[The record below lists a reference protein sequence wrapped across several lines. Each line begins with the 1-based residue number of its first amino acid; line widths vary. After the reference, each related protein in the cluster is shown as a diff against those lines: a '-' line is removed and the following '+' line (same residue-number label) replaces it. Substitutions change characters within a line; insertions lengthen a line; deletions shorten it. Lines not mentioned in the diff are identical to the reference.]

1 MIHPPLILASTSPRR
16 QELLALLQ
24 IPFRI
29 IPPTVIETVRDQE
42 SPINYVRR
50 LAFEKALS
58 VASRIPASL
67 IIGSDTI
74 IEIDDAIFGKPS
86 DLREAHD
93 MLKALR
99 GRCHKVH
106 TGLALISQGNPN
118 IEERLVETVMVWIK
132 NFSDSELEAYLQTHD
147 SLGKAGAYSIQG
159 KGSFL
164 VEKIEGDY
172 PAVVGLPL
180 RRLAKV
186 LEKTGIDLHSTV
198 AEIYRTKPYNNWAHF
213 A

>member
-24 IPFRI
+24 IPFKI
-29 IPPTVIETVRDQE
+29 MAPTVIEKVRDQE

-74 IEIDDAIFGKPS
+74 IEIDEAVFGKPS
-86 DLREAHD
+86 DLREARD

-106 TGLALISQGNPN
+106 TGLALVSQGNSN
-118 IEERLVETVMVWIK
+118 IEEPSVETVMVWIK
-132 NFSDSELEAYLQTHD
+132 NFSDSELEAYLQTQD
-147 SLGKAGAYSIQG
+147 SLGKAGAYAIQG
-159 KGSFL
+159 KGSLL

-180 RRLAKV
+180 WRLAKI
-186 LEKTGIDLHSTV
+186 LEKAGINLQSKV
-198 AEIYRTKPYNNWAHF
+198 AEVYRTRPYNNWAHF